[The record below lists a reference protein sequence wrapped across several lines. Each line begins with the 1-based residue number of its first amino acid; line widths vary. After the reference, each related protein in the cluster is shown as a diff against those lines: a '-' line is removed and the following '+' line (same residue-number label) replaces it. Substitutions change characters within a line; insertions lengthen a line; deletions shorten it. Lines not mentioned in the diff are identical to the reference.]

1 MLGPASLHFEFQ
13 NPQRLLPAQC
23 PPTRSHSKGSKAKA
37 GARATRTSVSSLARS
52 PLFLPKPAAAWG
64 VACLLPAP
72 LPAPVSLPPTAS
84 GNKSGCRRRR
94 SVREEGGT
102 ERDGRVREVGQVA
115 DRAQEA
121 AREGRLQGQAAA
133 PISPRRRIARQGP
146 QVEAVADLLRR
157 PGLHVAR
164 LQRRQ
169 PALGGVG
176 GLGRRVLGG
185 RRPRRPVHGRRR
197 HRRPR
202 PGQGLHGRP
211 PGVGRHP
218 RPDRVPRVLG
228 SAGAPGA
235 QGAGAAPGDRA
246 RAAGAEAGGR
256 DAAVHAGAGAGAG
269 AHPGAPRAH
278 VHRGPGR
285 AEAAR
290 GAPHPDGY
298 PQGSRGLNCLLLFY
312 KMILA
317 WFSNA
322 SGRRRTD
329 PHCCCNLSLSQEGWC
344 DSQGTLEQVRVKLQK
359 RQEGAIKRERAIAY
373 AYSQQADGAA
383 KCNPPKLTSNG
394 LVNHSGMLLKH
405 QNLDKGN
412 GNWSWLERW
421 MAARPWENRLMEE
434 HNSSSPDFRSSKNC
448 EDSFGVL
455 GDFSEPNSVKVR
467 KNNVSKRVCAKP
479 PGPTHAH
486 GHHQR
491 LKAQSISSLSTELHN
506 DESSASSSSCF
517 ASTPISFTLV
527 ASEKTEDSVRTRPNY
542 MSMTESIKAKQ
553 KACSA
558 QRTVA
563 LKQCDDRKAMSAEL
577 KVAQV

>member
-1 MLGPASLHFEFQ
+1 MTFL
-13 NPQRLLPAQC
+13 
-23 PPTRSHSKGSKAKA
+23 
-37 GARATRTSVSSLARS
+37 V
-52 PLFLPKPAAAWG
+52 LF
-64 VACLLPAP
+64 
-72 LPAPVSLPPTAS
+72 APVLD
-84 GNKSGCRRRR
+84 GGC
-94 SVREEGGT
+94 EI
-102 ERDGRVREVGQVA
+102 RDGFSRLCSWLLKARRALRALKGLVRLQAIVRGRQVRKQAAVTLRCMQALVRVQARIRARRVRMSTE
-115 DRAQEA
+115 
-121 AREGRLQGQAAA
+121 GQAV
-133 PISPRRRIARQGP
+133 QKLL
-146 QVEAVADLLRR
+146 EA
-157 PGLHVAR
+157 
-164 LQRRQ
+164 
-169 PALGGVG
+169 
-176 GLGRRVLGG
+176 
-185 RRPRRPVHGRRR
+185 
-197 HRRPR
+197 
-202 PGQGLHGRP
+202 
-211 PGVGRHP
+211 
-218 RPDRVPRVLG
+218 
-228 SAGAPGA
+228 
-235 QGAGAAPGDRA
+235 
-246 RAAGAEAGGR
+246 
-256 DAAVHAGAGAGAG
+256 
-269 AHPGAPRAH
+269 
-278 VHRGPGR
+278 
-285 AEAAR
+285 
-290 GAPHPDGY
+290 
-298 PQGSRGLNCLLLFY
+298 
-312 KMILA
+312 
-317 WFSNA
+317 
-322 SGRRRTD
+322 RRTQMD
-329 PHCCCNLSLSQEGWC
+329 ILREAEEGWC

-563 LKQCDDRKAMSAEL
+563 LKQCGDRKAMSAEL